1 MVAECTDVEGSRL
14 LMQSRGVGGRSALP
28 ETQHL
33 KVELP
38 RPPFS
43 LRLPG
48 APWETVLVPLTRHQ
62 VGWRYPQEVWRYL
75 QQTV

>member
-43 LRLPG
+43 LKLPG
-48 APWETVLVPLTRHQ
+48 AP
-62 VGWRYPQEVWRYL
+62 
-75 QQTV
+75 